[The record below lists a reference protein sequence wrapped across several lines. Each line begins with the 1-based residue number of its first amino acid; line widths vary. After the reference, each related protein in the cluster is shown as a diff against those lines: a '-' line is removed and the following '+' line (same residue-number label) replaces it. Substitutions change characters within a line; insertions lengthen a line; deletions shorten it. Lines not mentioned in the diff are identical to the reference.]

1 MKEIIKSKTIE
12 TEYLGI
18 LIFITGGFAA
28 IPWYFWIGNELK
40 KNGSPDTGKGA
51 FIVASAI
58 SGVLIIGMLFAMASA
73 GGQNPIA
80 ATILNLMTLITLLAY
95 FGWNE
100 LFRRK
105 WNRIEMIRNH
115 ADLNAGPIWTILL
128 GPIYLNFKVNQA
140 KGLEK

>member
-40 KNGSPDTGKGA
+40 KNESPDTGKGA
-51 FIVASAI
+51 FIVASSI
-58 SGVLIIGMLFAMASA
+58 SGVLIIGMLFAMAFA
-73 GGQNPIA
+73 GGQNPVA
-80 ATILNLMTLITLLAY
+80 ATILNIMTLITLLAY

-115 ADLNAGPIWTILL
+115 ADFKAGPIWTILL